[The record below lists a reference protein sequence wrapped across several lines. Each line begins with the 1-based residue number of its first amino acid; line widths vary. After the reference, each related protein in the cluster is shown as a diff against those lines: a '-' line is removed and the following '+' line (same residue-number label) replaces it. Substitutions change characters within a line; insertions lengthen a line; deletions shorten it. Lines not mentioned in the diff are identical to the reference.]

1 MKSITQK
8 DLDQRKSPR
17 VNIPLLIQYKNNIHD
32 DPVTE
37 YIQNISMGG
46 FYLELEM
53 DEFEKGSGFFIHFTP
68 RDSAK
73 SVAALCEVVRKEKSG
88 KRFGFGVRFVE
99 MESRHTETIS
109 GIIQSHS
116 IH

>member
-1 MKSITQK
+1 MKGATQK
-8 DLDQRKSPR
+8 DLEQRKSPR
-17 VNIPLLIQYKNNIHD
+17 VDVPLLIQYKNSIHD

-46 FYLELEM
+46 FYLELEI

-68 RDSAK
+68 RNSAK
-73 SVAALCEVVRKEKSG
+73 LVAALCEVVRKEKNG

-99 MESRHTETIS
+99 MESKHTETIS
-109 GIIQSHS
+109 GIIQSYM